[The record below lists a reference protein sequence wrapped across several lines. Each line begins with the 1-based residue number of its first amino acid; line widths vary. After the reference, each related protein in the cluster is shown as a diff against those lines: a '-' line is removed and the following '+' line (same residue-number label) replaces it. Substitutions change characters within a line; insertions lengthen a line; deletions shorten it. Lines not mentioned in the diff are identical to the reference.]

1 MTQNDIRRKNLRKEE
16 PIYRQQAQY
25 LRIMGEKK
33 ASDTTNDDVADKLRN
48 LDLLAW
54 DETERYLARFAEDLD
69 DASYAVTDLL
79 IETACLGRTV
89 GMERELPPLTAAL
102 TFARLMAAGDEVFE
116 KYQDI
121 WIAIMSSQDRNPE
134 AKPLFEKFCQ
144 EIEANKFDPSTGK
157 ETIYRRG
164 DPIERFRSTGVA
176 KTDARQEAL
185 QEALLYGIL
194 EATKEWNRKEAFKAC
209 WPQWA
214 ELWKYLLEKE
224 ELVEEISRKHPKSS
238 SNNTSINITL
248 VCNVAGLLNSH
259 LKTLGH
265 DVASCS
271 RLADLIKENWNS
283 SQSHKELSKFTKLSD
298 EQAKLIKVWLT
309 MNIQ

>member
-48 LDLLAW
+48 LDLLTW
-54 DETERYLARFAEDLD
+54 DETERYFARFAEDLD

-79 IETACLGRTV
+79 IETACLGRTI

-164 DPIERFRSTGVA
+164 DPIKRFRSTGVA

-185 QEALLYGIL
+185 LYGIL
-194 EATKEWNRKEAFKAC
+194 EATKGWNRKEAFKAC
-209 WPQWA
+209 WPLWE

-309 MNIQ
+309 MNIK

>member
-176 KTDARQEAL
+176 KTEAR

-194 EATKEWNRKEAFKAC
+194 EATKGWNRKEAFKAC
-209 WPQWA
+209 WPLWE

-309 MNIQ
+309 MNIK

>member
-1 MTQNDIRRKNLRKEE
+1 M
-16 PIYRQQAQY
+16 
-25 LRIMGEKK
+25 
-33 ASDTTNDDVADKLRN
+33 ADKLRN
-48 LDLLAW
+48 LDLLTW
-54 DETERYLARFAEDLD
+54 DETERYFARFAEDLD

-79 IETACLGRTV
+79 IDTACLGRTI
-89 GMERELPPLTAAL
+89 GMERELPPLIAAL

-164 DPIERFRSTGVA
+164 DPIKRFRSTGMA
-176 KTDARQEAL
+176 KTDAR

-271 RLADLIKENWNS
+271 RLADLIKEKWDS
-283 SQSHKELSKFTKLSD
+283 SQSHKELSKITKLSD
-298 EQAKLIKVWLT
+298 EQAKLIKAWLT
-309 MNIQ
+309 MNMK

>member
-79 IETACLGRTV
+79 IETACLGRTI

-144 EIEANKFDPSTGK
+144 EIEANKLDPSTGK

-185 QEALLYGIL
+185 LYGIL
-194 EATKEWNRKEAFKAC
+194 EATKGWNRKEAFKAC
-209 WPQWA
+209 WPLWE

-259 LKTLGH
+259 LKKKGH

-283 SQSHKELSKFTKLSD
+283 SQSHKELNKTTKLSK

-309 MNIQ
+309 MNMK

>member
-1 MTQNDIRRKNLRKEE
+1 MTQNDRRRKNLRKEE

-79 IETACLGRTV
+79 IETACLGRTI

-144 EIEANKFDPSTGK
+144 EIEANKLDPSTGK

-176 KTDARQEAL
+176 KTEARQEAL
-185 QEALLYGIL
+185 LCGIL
-194 EATKEWNRKEAFKAC
+194 EATKGWNRKEAFKAC
-209 WPQWA
+209 WPLWE

-283 SQSHKELSKFTKLSD
+283 SQSHKELNKTTKLSD
-298 EQAKLIKVWLT
+298 EQAKLIKAWLT
-309 MNIQ
+309 MNMK

>member
-79 IETACLGRTV
+79 IETACLGRTI

-157 ETIYRRG
+157 ETIYLRG

-176 KTDARQEAL
+176 KTEAR

-194 EATKEWNRKEAFKAC
+194 EATKGWNRKEAFKAC
-209 WPQWA
+209 WPLWE

-248 VCNVAGLLNSH
+248 VCNVAGLLNSY

-283 SQSHKELSKFTKLSD
+283 SQSHKELSKITKLSD
-298 EQAKLIKVWLT
+298 EQAKLIKAWLT
-309 MNIQ
+309 MNMK

>member
-1 MTQNDIRRKNLRKEE
+1 MTQNDRRRKNLRKEE

-48 LDLLAW
+48 LDLLTW
-54 DETERYLARFAEDLD
+54 DETERYFARFAEDLD

-79 IETACLGRTV
+79 IETACLGRTI
-89 GMERELPPLTAAL
+89 GMERELPPLIAAL

-164 DPIERFRSTGVA
+164 DPIERFRSTGVT
-176 KTDARQEAL
+176 KTDAR

-209 WPQWA
+209 WPLWE
-214 ELWKYLLEKE
+214 ELWKYLLKKE

-248 VCNVAGLLNSH
+248 VCNVAGLLNSY

-283 SQSHKELSKFTKLSD
+283 SQSHKELSKITKLSD
-298 EQAKLIKVWLT
+298 EQAKLIKAWLT
-309 MNIQ
+309 MNMK

>member
-79 IETACLGRTV
+79 IETACLGRTI

-176 KTDARQEAL
+176 KTEAR

-194 EATKEWNRKEAFKAC
+194 EATKGWNRKEAFKAC
-209 WPQWA
+209 WPLWE

-298 EQAKLIKVWLT
+298 EQAKLIKAWLT
-309 MNIQ
+309 MNIK

>member
-79 IETACLGRTV
+79 IETACLGRTI

-144 EIEANKFDPSTGK
+144 EIEANKLDPSTGK

-176 KTDARQEAL
+176 KTEAR

-283 SQSHKELSKFTKLSD
+283 SQSHKELSKITKLSD
-298 EQAKLIKVWLT
+298 EQAKLIKAWLT
-309 MNIQ
+309 INIK

>member
-1 MTQNDIRRKNLRKEE
+1 MTQNDRRRKNLRKEE

-79 IETACLGRTV
+79 IETACLGRTI

-144 EIEANKFDPSTGK
+144 EIEANKLDPSTGK

-176 KTDARQEAL
+176 KTEVR

-194 EATKEWNRKEAFKAC
+194 EATKGWNRKEAFKAC
-209 WPQWA
+209 WPLW
-214 ELWKYLLEKE
+214 EKLWKYLLEKE

-259 LKTLGH
+259 LKKQGH

-283 SQSHKELSKFTKLSD
+283 SQSHKELSKITKLSD
-298 EQAKLIKVWLT
+298 EQAKLIKAWLT
-309 MNIQ
+309 MNMK

>member
-1 MTQNDIRRKNLRKEE
+1 MTQNDRRRKNLRKEE

-79 IETACLGRTV
+79 IETACLGRTI

-176 KTDARQEAL
+176 KTEAR

-214 ELWKYLLEKE
+214 GLWKYLLEKE

-283 SQSHKELSKFTKLSD
+283 SQSHKELSKITKLSD
-298 EQAKLIKVWLT
+298 EQAKLIKAWLT
-309 MNIQ
+309 MNIK

>member
-1 MTQNDIRRKNLRKEE
+1 MTPTDIRRKNLRKEE

-176 KTDARQEAL
+176 KTEAR

-194 EATKEWNRKEAFKAC
+194 EATKGWNRKEAFKAC
-209 WPQWA
+209 WPLWE
-214 ELWKYLLEKE
+214 ELWKYLLEME

-309 MNIQ
+309 MNIK

>member
-1 MTQNDIRRKNLRKEE
+1 MTQNDRRRKNLRKEE

-33 ASDTTNDDVADKLRN
+33 ASDTRNDDVADKLRN
-48 LDLLAW
+48 LDLLTW
-54 DETERYLARFAEDLD
+54 DETERYFARFAEDLD

-79 IETACLGRTV
+79 IETACLGRTI

-164 DPIERFRSTGVA
+164 DPIERFRSTGVT
-176 KTDARQEAL
+176 KTDAR

-309 MNIQ
+309 MNIK

>member
-48 LDLLAW
+48 LDLLTW

-79 IETACLGRTV
+79 IETACLGRTI

-176 KTDARQEAL
+176 KTEAR

-194 EATKEWNRKEAFKAC
+194 EATKGWNRKEAFKAC
-209 WPQWA
+209 WSLWE

-248 VCNVAGLLNSH
+248 VCNVAGLLNCH

-309 MNIQ
+309 MNIK

>member
-33 ASDTTNDDVADKLRN
+33 ASGTTNDDVADKLRN

-79 IETACLGRTV
+79 IETACLGRTI

-144 EIEANKFDPSTGK
+144 EIEANKLDPSTGK

-176 KTDARQEAL
+176 KTEAR

-194 EATKEWNRKEAFKAC
+194 EATKGWNRKEAFKAC
-209 WPQWA
+209 WPLW
-214 ELWKYLLEKE
+214 EKLWKYLLEKE

-259 LKTLGH
+259 LKKQGH

-283 SQSHKELSKFTKLSD
+283 SQSHKELSKITKLSD
-298 EQAKLIKVWLT
+298 EQAKLIKAWLT
-309 MNIQ
+309 MNMK

>member
-1 MTQNDIRRKNLRKEE
+1 MTQNDRRRKNLRKEE

-33 ASDTTNDDVADKLRN
+33 ASDTRNDDVADKLRN
-48 LDLLAW
+48 LDLLTW
-54 DETERYLARFAEDLD
+54 DETERYFARFAEDLD

-79 IETACLGRTV
+79 IETACLGRTI

-164 DPIERFRSTGVA
+164 DPIERFRSTGET
-176 KTDARQEAL
+176 KTDAR

-209 WPQWA
+209 WPLWA

-309 MNIQ
+309 MNIK

>member
-1 MTQNDIRRKNLRKEE
+1 MTQKDRRRKNLRKEE

-79 IETACLGRTV
+79 IETACLGRTI
-89 GMERELPPLTAAL
+89 GMERELPPLIAAL

-144 EIEANKFDPSTGK
+144 EIETNKLDPSTGK

-164 DPIERFRSTGVA
+164 DPIERFRSTRVA
-176 KTDARQEAL
+176 KTDAR

-283 SQSHKELSKFTKLSD
+283 SQSHKELSKITKLSD
-298 EQAKLIKVWLT
+298 EQAKLIKAWLT
-309 MNIQ
+309 MNIK

>member
-48 LDLLAW
+48 LDLLTW

-79 IETACLGRTV
+79 IETACLGRTI

-185 QEALLYGIL
+185 LYGIL
-194 EATKEWNRKEAFKAC
+194 EATKGWNRKEAFKAC
-209 WPQWA
+209 WPLWA

-283 SQSHKELSKFTKLSD
+283 SQSHKELSKITKLSD

-309 MNIQ
+309 MNIK

>member
-1 MTQNDIRRKNLRKEE
+1 M
-16 PIYRQQAQY
+16 
-25 LRIMGEKK
+25 
-33 ASDTTNDDVADKLRN
+33 
-48 LDLLAW
+48 
-54 DETERYLARFAEDLD
+54 
-69 DASYAVTDLL
+69 
-79 IETACLGRTV
+79 
-89 GMERELPPLTAAL
+89 
-102 TFARLMAAGDEVFE
+102 
-116 KYQDI
+116 
-121 WIAIMSSQDRNPE
+121 
-134 AKPLFEKFCQ
+134 
-144 EIEANKFDPSTGK
+144 
-157 ETIYRRG
+157 
-164 DPIERFRSTGVA
+164 A
-176 KTDARQEAL
+176 KTDAR

-248 VCNVAGLLNSH
+248 VCNVAGLLNCH

-309 MNIQ
+309 MNIK

>member
-1 MTQNDIRRKNLRKEE
+1 MTPNDIRRKNLRKEE

-176 KTDARQEAL
+176 KTEAR

-194 EATKEWNRKEAFKAC
+194 EATKGWNRKEAFKAC
-209 WPQWA
+209 WPLWE

-283 SQSHKELSKFTKLSD
+283 SQSHKELSKTTKLSG
-298 EQAKLIKVWLT
+298 EQAKLIKAWLT
-309 MNIQ
+309 MNIK

>member
-1 MTQNDIRRKNLRKEE
+1 MTQNDRRRKNLRKEE

-48 LDLLAW
+48 LDLLTW
-54 DETERYLARFAEDLD
+54 DETERYFARFAEDLD

-79 IETACLGRTV
+79 IDTACLGRTI

-157 ETIYRRG
+157 ETLYRRG
-164 DPIERFRSTGVA
+164 DPIERFLNTGVA
-176 KTDARQEAL
+176 KTEARQEM
-185 QEALLYGIL
+185 LLYKIL
-194 EATKEWNRKEAFKAC
+194 EATKGWNSKEAFKAC
-209 WPQWA
+209 WPLWE
-214 ELWKYLLEKE
+214 ELWKHLLEKE
-224 ELVEEISRKHPKSS
+224 ELVEEISRKHPNSS

-248 VCNVAGLLNSH
+248 VCNVAGLLSSH
-259 LKTLGH
+259 LKTQGH
-265 DVASCS
+265 DVASCT

-283 SQSHKELSKFTKLSD
+283 SQSHKELSKITKLSD

-309 MNIQ
+309 MNMK

>member
-79 IETACLGRTV
+79 IETACLGRTI

-157 ETIYRRG
+157 ETTYRRG
-164 DPIERFRSTGVA
+164 DPIKRFRSTGVA
-176 KTDARQEAL
+176 KTEAR

-194 EATKEWNRKEAFKAC
+194 EATKGWNRKEAFKAC
-209 WPQWA
+209 WSLWE

-259 LKTLGH
+259 LKKQGH

-283 SQSHKELSKFTKLSD
+283 SQSHKELSKTTKLSD

-309 MNIQ
+309 MNMK

>member
-1 MTQNDIRRKNLRKEE
+1 MTQNDRRRKNLRKEE

-48 LDLLAW
+48 LDLLTW
-54 DETERYLARFAEDLD
+54 DETERYFARFAEDLD

-185 QEALLYGIL
+185 LYGIL
-194 EATKEWNRKEAFKAC
+194 EATKGWNRKEAFKAC
-209 WPQWA
+209 WPLWE

-309 MNIQ
+309 MNIK

>member
-48 LDLLAW
+48 LDLLTW
-54 DETERYLARFAEDLD
+54 DETERYFARFAEDLD

-79 IETACLGRTV
+79 IETACLGRTI

-185 QEALLYGIL
+185 LYGIL
-194 EATKEWNRKEAFKAC
+194 EATKGWNRKEAFKAC
-209 WPQWA
+209 WPLWE

-248 VCNVAGLLNSH
+248 VCNVAGLLNNH
-259 LKTLGH
+259 LKIQGH

-283 SQSHKELSKFTKLSD
+283 SQSHKELSKTTKLSD

-309 MNIQ
+309 MNMK

>member
-33 ASDTTNDDVADKLRN
+33 ASDTRNDDVADKLRN
-48 LDLLAW
+48 LDLLTW
-54 DETERYLARFAEDLD
+54 DETERYFARFAEDLD

-79 IETACLGRTV
+79 IETACLGRTI

-176 KTDARQEAL
+176 KTEAR

-194 EATKEWNRKEAFKAC
+194 EATKGWNRKEAFKAC

-248 VCNVAGLLNSH
+248 VCNVAGLLNNH
-259 LKTLGH
+259 LKIQGH

-283 SQSHKELSKFTKLSD
+283 SQSHKELSKTTKLSD

-309 MNIQ
+309 MNMK

>member
-48 LDLLAW
+48 LDLMAW

-89 GMERELPPLTAAL
+89 GMESELPPLTAAL

-176 KTDARQEAL
+176 KTEAR

-194 EATKEWNRKEAFKAC
+194 EATKGWNRKEAFKAC
-209 WPQWA
+209 WPLW
-214 ELWKYLLEKE
+214 EKLWKYLLEKE

-283 SQSHKELSKFTKLSD
+283 SQSHKELSKITKLSD
-298 EQAKLIKVWLT
+298 EQAKLIKAWLT
-309 MNIQ
+309 MNIK

>member
-48 LDLLAW
+48 LDLMAW

-176 KTDARQEAL
+176 KTEAR

-194 EATKEWNRKEAFKAC
+194 EATKGWNRKEAFKAC
-209 WPQWA
+209 WPLW
-214 ELWKYLLEKE
+214 EKLWKYLLEKE

-283 SQSHKELSKFTKLSD
+283 SQSHKELSKITKLSD
-298 EQAKLIKVWLT
+298 EQAKLIKAWLT
-309 MNIQ
+309 MNIK

>member
-54 DETERYLARFAEDLD
+54 DETERYFARFAEDLD

-164 DPIERFRSTGVA
+164 DPIEQFRSTGVA

-185 QEALLYGIL
+185 LYGIL
-194 EATKEWNRKEAFKAC
+194 EATKGWNRKEAFKAC
-209 WPQWA
+209 WPLWE

-248 VCNVAGLLNSH
+248 VCNVAGLLNSY

-283 SQSHKELSKFTKLSD
+283 SQSHKELSKITKLSD
-298 EQAKLIKVWLT
+298 EQAKLIKAWLT
-309 MNIQ
+309 MNIK

>member
-1 MTQNDIRRKNLRKEE
+1 M
-16 PIYRQQAQY
+16 
-25 LRIMGEKK
+25 
-33 ASDTTNDDVADKLRN
+33 ADKLRN
-48 LDLLAW
+48 LDLLTW
-54 DETERYLARFAEDLD
+54 DETERYFARFAEDLD

-79 IETACLGRTV
+79 IETACLGRTI

-144 EIEANKFDPSTGK
+144 EIEANKFAPSTGK

-176 KTDARQEAL
+176 KTEAR

-309 MNIQ
+309 MNIK

>member
-1 MTQNDIRRKNLRKEE
+1 MTQKDRRRKNLRKEE

-144 EIEANKFDPSTGK
+144 EIEANKLDPSTGK

-164 DPIERFRSTGVA
+164 DPIERFRSTRVA
-176 KTDARQEAL
+176 KTDAR

-248 VCNVAGLLNSH
+248 VCNVAGLLNSY
-259 LKTLGH
+259 LKTQGH

-283 SQSHKELSKFTKLSD
+283 SQSHKELSKITKLSD
-298 EQAKLIKVWLT
+298 EQAKLIKAWLT
-309 MNIQ
+309 MNIK

>member
-164 DPIERFRSTGVA
+164 DPIERFRSTGMA
-176 KTDARQEAL
+176 KTEAR

-283 SQSHKELSKFTKLSD
+283 SQSHKELSKITKLSD
-298 EQAKLIKVWLT
+298 EQAKLIKAWLT
-309 MNIQ
+309 MNIK

>member
-1 MTQNDIRRKNLRKEE
+1 MTPNDIRRKNLRKEE

-176 KTDARQEAL
+176 KTEAR

-194 EATKEWNRKEAFKAC
+194 EATKGWNRKEAFKAC
-209 WPQWA
+209 WPLWK

-248 VCNVAGLLNSH
+248 VCNVAGLLKSH
-259 LKTLGH
+259 LKTQGH
-265 DVASCS
+265 DVTSCS

-283 SQSHKELSKFTKLSD
+283 SQSHKELNKTTKLSD
-298 EQAKLIKVWLT
+298 EQAKLIKAWLT
-309 MNIQ
+309 MNIK

>member
-1 MTQNDIRRKNLRKEE
+1 MTQNDRRRKNLRKEE

-48 LDLLAW
+48 LDLLTW

-79 IETACLGRTV
+79 IETACLGRTIE
-89 GMERELPPLTAAL
+89 MERELPPLTAAL

-144 EIEANKFDPSTGK
+144 EIEANKLDPSTGK

-164 DPIERFRSTGVA
+164 DPIKRFRSTGVA
-176 KTDARQEAL
+176 KTEAR

-194 EATKEWNRKEAFKAC
+194 EATKGWNRKEAFKAC
-209 WPQWA
+209 WPLWE

-283 SQSHKELSKFTKLSD
+283 SQSHKELNKTTKLSK

-309 MNIQ
+309 MNIK

>member
-1 MTQNDIRRKNLRKEE
+1 MTENDIRRKNLRKEE

-176 KTDARQEAL
+176 KTEAR

-194 EATKEWNRKEAFKAC
+194 EATKGWNRKEAFKAC
-209 WPQWA
+209 WPLWE

-248 VCNVAGLLNSH
+248 VCNVAGLLNSY
-259 LKTLGH
+259 LKTQGH

-283 SQSHKELSKFTKLSD
+283 SQSHKELSKITKLSD
-298 EQAKLIKVWLT
+298 EQAKLIKAWLT
-309 MNIQ
+309 MNIK

>member
-48 LDLLAW
+48 LDLLTW

-69 DASYAVTDLL
+69 DARYAVTDLL
-79 IETACLGRTV
+79 IETACLGRTI

-176 KTDARQEAL
+176 KTEARQEAL
-185 QEALLYGIL
+185 LYEIL
-194 EATKEWNRKEAFKAC
+194 EATKGWNRKEAFKAC
-209 WPQWA
+209 WPLWE

-283 SQSHKELSKFTKLSD
+283 SQSHKELNKTTKLSK
-298 EQAKLIKVWLT
+298 EQAKLIKAWLT
-309 MNIQ
+309 MNMK

>member
-1 MTQNDIRRKNLRKEE
+1 MTQNDRRRKNLRKEE

-79 IETACLGRTV
+79 IETACLGRTI

-144 EIEANKFDPSTGK
+144 AIEANKFDPSTGK

-176 KTDARQEAL
+176 KTEAR

-194 EATKEWNRKEAFKAC
+194 EATKGWNRKEAFKAC
-209 WPQWA
+209 WPLWE

-238 SNNTSINITL
+238 SNYTSINITL

-271 RLADLIKENWNS
+271 RLADLIKENWNT
-283 SQSHKELSKFTKLSD
+283 SQSHKELSKTTKLSD
-298 EQAKLIKVWLT
+298 EQAKLIKAWLT
-309 MNIQ
+309 MNMK

>member
-79 IETACLGRTV
+79 IETACLGRTI

-185 QEALLYGIL
+185 LYGIL
-194 EATKEWNRKEAFKAC
+194 EATKGWNRKEAFKAC
-209 WPQWA
+209 WPLWE

-259 LKTLGH
+259 LKKQGH

-283 SQSHKELSKFTKLSD
+283 SQSHKELNKTTKLSK

-309 MNIQ
+309 MNMK

>member
-1 MTQNDIRRKNLRKEE
+1 MTQNDRRRKNLRKEE

-48 LDLLAW
+48 LDLLTW

-69 DASYAVTDLL
+69 DARYAVTDLL
-79 IETACLGRTV
+79 IETACLGRTI

-144 EIEANKFDPSTGK
+144 EIEANKLDPSTGK

-164 DPIERFRSTGVA
+164 DPIKRFRSTGVA
-176 KTDARQEAL
+176 KTEAR

-194 EATKEWNRKEAFKAC
+194 EATKGWNRKEAFKAC
-209 WPQWA
+209 WPLWE

-283 SQSHKELSKFTKLSD
+283 SQSHKELSKTTKLSK

-309 MNIQ
+309 MNIK

>member
-79 IETACLGRTV
+79 IDTACLGRTI
-89 GMERELPPLTAAL
+89 GMERKLPPLTAAL

-176 KTDARQEAL
+176 KTEAR

-194 EATKEWNRKEAFKAC
+194 EATKGWNRKEAFKAC
-209 WPQWA
+209 WPLWE

-298 EQAKLIKVWLT
+298 EQAKLIKAWLT
-309 MNIQ
+309 MNIK

>member
-1 MTQNDIRRKNLRKEE
+1 MTQNDRRRKNLRKEE

-48 LDLLAW
+48 LDLLTW
-54 DETERYLARFAEDLD
+54 DETERYFARFAEDLD

-79 IETACLGRTV
+79 IETACLGRTI

-144 EIEANKFDPSTGK
+144 EIEANKLDPSTGK

-164 DPIERFRSTGVA
+164 DPIKRFRSTGVA
-176 KTDARQEAL
+176 KTEAR

-194 EATKEWNRKEAFKAC
+194 EATKGWNRKEAFKAC
-209 WPQWA
+209 WPLWE

-283 SQSHKELSKFTKLSD
+283 SQSHKELNKTTKLS
-298 EQAKLIKVWLT
+298 KLIKVWLT
-309 MNIQ
+309 MNMK